1 MNFYV
6 QTQTSPSNLL
16 DQGHMCRHNNI
27 ISTTF
32 WTKVLS
38 GSGGSLVI
46 ICECGAAEYFHVAN
60 TSSLLRLCRISEDTS
75 NCELHV
81 AWEYAGWWIS
91 AMGEMGDVIRQEW
104 CWQPLMGGAGI

>member
-1 MNFYV
+1 MTFYV

-16 DQGHMCRHNNI
+16 DQGHVSTQQHYQHNVC
-27 ISTTF
+27 
-32 WTKVLS
+32 TKVLS

-46 ICECGAAEYFHVAN
+46 ICECEAAEYFHVAN

-75 NCELHV
+75 NCKLHV

-91 AMGEMGDVIRQEW
+91 AMGEMGDVIREEW